1 MAINLHKLGCLIR
14 LAFVAFQKGD
24 EEEGKRGLRDSFGQV
39 GCLITFFL
47 LIIRYLYCKW

>member
-24 EEEGKRGLRDSFGQV
+24 EEEGMKRRGNAG
-39 GCLITFFL
+39 
-47 LIIRYLYCKW
+47 